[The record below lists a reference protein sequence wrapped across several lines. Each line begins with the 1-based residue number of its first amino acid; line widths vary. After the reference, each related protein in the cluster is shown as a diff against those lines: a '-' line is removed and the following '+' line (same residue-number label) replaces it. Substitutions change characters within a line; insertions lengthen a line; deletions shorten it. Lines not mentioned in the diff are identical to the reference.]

1 MENGLEL
8 LATEARFVILYVSG
22 QKKDRFCGGLHP
34 SFFSVHPSLSGEE
47 NNSGSPKSEPPVTR
61 TLAVAFLTNKCVR
74 S

>member
-34 SFFSVHPSLSGEE
+34 SFFSVHPSLSDAQ
-47 NNSGSPKSEPPVTR
+47 NNSGLAKSEPPVAR
-61 TLAVAFLTNKCVR
+61 MLAVAFLINKCVR

>member
-8 LATEARFVILYVSG
+8 LATEARFIILYVSG

-34 SFFSVHPSLSGEE
+34 SFFSVHPSMSEAQD
-47 NNSGSPKSEPPVTR
+47 NSGSPKSEPPVTR
-61 TLAVAFLTNKCVR
+61 MLAVAFLINKRVR